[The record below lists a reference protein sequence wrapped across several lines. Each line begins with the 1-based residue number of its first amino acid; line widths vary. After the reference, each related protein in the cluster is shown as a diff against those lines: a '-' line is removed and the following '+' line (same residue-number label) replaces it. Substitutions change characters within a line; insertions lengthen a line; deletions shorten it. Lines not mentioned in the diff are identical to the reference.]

1 MKKLIKTDINN
12 FYKDLGYSKEEKKV
26 NEEIKKLKKKVAKSC
41 IYFFIDVKRQ
51 YAPNGFL
58 YIGQTNSI
66 KNRILNYKGK
76 NSELY
81 IKLQKRLGSFNPYA
95 EWEQYEDDYGNII
108 TAEKEEDVELMEFVN
123 DPERCKLI
131 IKTRRKTETEE
142 QRKKIE
148 KMYINRYYPLLNKVP
163 WHPFKRSVRRYYMNQ
178 MHPEKDQRSQLP
190 VYCLY
195 TGDIMNN
202 PTEQEIRAFNGQKYD
217 SRVKGIK
224 II

>member
-12 FYKDLGYSKEEKKV
+12 FYKDLGSSKEEKKV
-26 NEEIKKLKKKVAKSC
+26 NEKIKKLKKQVAISC
-41 IYFFIDVKRQ
+41 IYFFIDVKKE
-51 YAPNGFL
+51 YVANGFL

-66 KNRILNYKGK
+66 KNRILNYKNK

-81 IKLQKRLGSFNPYA
+81 IKLLKRLGLYSPYP
-95 EWEQYEDDYGNII
+95 ELYED
-108 TAEKEEDVELMEFVN
+108 EDGYVVERETNVNTEILEFIN
-123 DPERCKLI
+123 DPDRCKLI
-131 IKTRRKTETEE
+131 IKKRRKAETDE

-148 KMYINRYYPLLNKVP
+148 KRYINRYYPLLNKVP
-163 WHPFKRSVRRYYMNQ
+163 WHPFKRSVRRFYMNQ

-190 VYCLY
+190 VYCLH
-195 TGDIMNN
+195 TGDVMNN